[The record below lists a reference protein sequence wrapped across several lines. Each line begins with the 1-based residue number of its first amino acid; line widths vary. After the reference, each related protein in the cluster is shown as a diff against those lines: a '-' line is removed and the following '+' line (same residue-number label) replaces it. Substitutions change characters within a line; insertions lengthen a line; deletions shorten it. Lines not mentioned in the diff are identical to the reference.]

1 MTSRKNWEMGLSS
14 AILGYYDGNNEK
26 GFARYKKAGIKYA
39 EISMSHESLEKCDF
53 YENPEKLLEV
63 ARTNDVELWSFH
75 VPFSQYFNVAS
86 LDEEK
91 GSTAM
96 AIMEKG
102 IRSAIKIGIKTI
114 VIHPSS
120 EPNDDDTRQEK
131 MERSIENLRYF
142 AKICDE
148 NGAKLAVEVLP
159 RTCLGNS
166 SFDIITYLNEIPEID
181 LCFDTNHLLM
191 QTNEDFLDDLIYHNM
206 HGRIRTVHIS
216 DYDFIDERHRLPG
229 DGINDWE
236 AIISALEEL
245 DYSGVFMYEVSK
257 PVDRELLTFEE
268 IKENYICFMK

>member
-1 MTSRKNWEMGLSS
+1 MTNRKNWEIGLSS
-14 AILGYYDGNNEK
+14 EILGHYEGHNEQ
-26 GFARYKKAGIKYA
+26 GFERYKKAGIKYA
-39 EISMSHESLEKCDF
+39 ELALSKDELEEYDF
-53 YENPEKLLEV
+53 YENPEKLLEA
-63 ARTNDVELWSFH
+63 ARSNGVELWSFH
-75 VPFSQYFNVAS
+75 VPFSQCFDVSS
-86 LDEEK
+86 LDAQKSAE
-91 GSTAM
+91 AM

-120 EPNDDDTRQEK
+120 EPNDDDTRQDK
-131 MERSIENLRYF
+131 MEKSIENLRYL

-148 NGAKLAVEVLP
+148 NGARLAVEVLP

-181 LCFDTNHLLM
+181 VCFDTNHLLM

-236 AIISALEEL
+236 AIMSALEEL

-257 PVDRELLTFEE
+257 PFERELLTFEE
-268 IKENYICFMK
+268 IKENYTCLMK